1 MQMKRFKQG
10 CFLGLM
16 LLAVSI
22 TCTAKIKLP
31 AIISSHMVL
40 QRNTSVT
47 LWGWADANEKIS
59 VNLSWLKEPVNII
72 ADKNGNWKAGI
83 QTTDSK
89 KPQTVRIKS
98 ISSNIFLEDILF
110 GEVWLCSGQSN
121 MTMPV
126 KGFNGQPIFGA
137 QQAIANAENNNI
149 RLFTVDQQA
158 SLEPQNDLGKYK
170 TWQQANAASV
180 KEFSAV
186 GYFFGKQLQEILDVP
201 VGLIHTSWGGS
212 LIEAWMS
219 TETLSAIQEVDLKNV
234 DLNRGNR
241 FPTVLFNAMI
251 NPLIPY
257 TLKGMIWYQGEGN
270 ASKPDHYKQLF
281 PAMVKDWRARWGIGD
296 FPFFYVQIAPYMY
309 DTTNRMDARNNA
321 AFMREVQMNCVDL
334 IPNSGIAVTM
344 DLGEGRNIHP
354 PRKKE
359 VADRLLYNALNKT
372 YGYKD
377 VDYSGPVYESMEV
390 KNEGIFLSFRNAELG
405 FYAPGELNGFE
416 IASDDKVFYPATA
429 SIVGGNR
436 VFVKTEQVKNPVA
449 VRYAWHS
456 WIMGSLHDTFLLPAS
471 SFRTDVWTDARESEK
486 SKQ

>member
-1 MQMKRFKQG
+1 MKRIKQVF
-10 CFLGLM
+10 FLALT
-16 LLAVSI
+16 LLFSSSA
-22 TCTAKIKLP
+22 CLAKIKLP

-40 QRNTSVT
+40 QRNTTVT
-47 LWGWADANEKIS
+47 LWGWSDANEKIS
-59 VNLSWLKEPVNII
+59 VNTSWMKEAVNIV
-72 ADKNGNWKAGI
+72 ADSRGNWKARI

-98 ISSNIFLEDILF
+98 NTSNILVEDILF

-126 KGFNGQPIFGA
+126 NGFYGQPVFGA
-137 QQAIANAENNNI
+137 QQAITEALNVNI

-170 TWQQANAASV
+170 AWQSATAASV
-180 KEFSAV
+180 KNFSAV
-186 GYFFGKQLQEILDVP
+186 AYFFGKQLQEILDVP

-219 TETLSAIQEVDLKNV
+219 NETLSAIQEVDLKNV

-270 ASKPDHYKQLF
+270 VSRSDQYKLLF

-296 FPFFYVQIAPYMY
+296 LPFYFVQIAPFMY
-309 DTTNRMDARNNA
+309 DTTNRMEARNNA
-321 AFMREVQMNCVDL
+321 AFMREVQLKCADL
-334 IPNSGIAVTM
+334 IPNSGIAITM
-344 DLGEGRNIHP
+344 DLGESRNIHP

-359 VADRLLYNALNKT
+359 VSDRLLYNALNKT

-377 VDYSGPVYESMEV
+377 IDCSGPVYESMEV
-390 KNEGIFLSFRNAELG
+390 KNEGMFLSFRNEEGGL
-405 FYAPGELNGFE
+405 YSPGELKGFE
-416 IASDDKVFYPATA
+416 IAAEDKVFYPASA
-429 SIVGGNR
+429 SIANGNK
-436 VFVKTEQVKNPVA
+436 VFVKSEQVKNPVA

-456 WIMGSLHDTFLLPAS
+456 WVIGSLFDNYLLPAS
-471 SFRTDVWTDARESEK
+471 SFRTDDWNDARESEK
-486 SKQ
+486 PKQ

>member
-1 MQMKRFKQG
+1 
-10 CFLGLM
+10 
-16 LLAVSI
+16 
-22 TCTAKIKLP
+22 
-31 AIISSHMVL
+31 
-40 QRNTSVT
+40 
-47 LWGWADANEKIS
+47 
-59 VNLSWLKEPVNII
+59 
-72 ADKNGNWKAGI
+72 
-83 QTTDSK
+83 
-89 KPQTVRIKS
+89 
-98 ISSNIFLEDILF
+98 
-110 GEVWLCSGQSN
+110 
-121 MTMPV
+121 
-126 KGFNGQPIFGA
+126 
-137 QQAIANAENNNI
+137 
-149 RLFTVDQQA
+149 
-158 SLEPQNDLGKYK
+158 
-170 TWQQANAASV
+170 
-180 KEFSAV
+180 
-186 GYFFGKQLQEILDVP
+186 
-201 VGLIHTSWGGS
+201 
-212 LIEAWMS
+212 
-219 TETLSAIQEVDLKNV
+219 
-234 DLNRGNR
+234 
-241 FPTVLFNAMI
+241 
-251 NPLIPY
+251 
-257 TLKGMIWYQGEGN
+257 
-270 ASKPDHYKQLF
+270 
-281 PAMVKDWRARWGIGD
+281 
-296 FPFFYVQIAPYMY
+296 
-309 DTTNRMDARNNA
+309 MDARNNA

-436 VFVKTEQVKNPVA
+436 VFVKTEHVKNPVA